1 MVMRTYVEPVEVLRM
16 ERAATNQRDRLLIR
30 LLFRLGCRVSEV
42 LAIAVSD
49 VDLDRT
55 RVTIQHLKCRLK
67 LSCPSCGTRLG
78 RCHSF
83 CPSCGCRV
91 KEVVARATEHRRV
104 RSLPIDGETVEMI
117 RKYITDRGPVVRD
130 GKTLLFGIN
139 RHRAWQVV
147 RECARKTGIPD
158 LVNPET
164 GKVRGVS
171 PHRLRDALS
180 IHAVK
185 IDDSGDGLR
194 LLQEHL
200 GHQSISTTMKYRK
213 ISGEEHREWCDRLW
227 EDNS

>member
-1 MVMRTYVEPVEVLRM
+1 MRTYVEPVEVLRM

-49 VDLDRT
+49 VDLDRA

-117 RKYITDRGPVVRD
+117 RKYIADRGPVVRD